1 MSNKKNQGF
10 WIIQF
15 TFLMALYLQA
25 LPMPTFL
32 LYIRPEWLSLVLI
45 YWSLNLPHR
54 VGVGHAFV
62 WGILLDLVEGTLLGH
77 NAIVMSLLGF
87 LCNSFYQRIR
97 MYSLIK
103 QSALVFLLIGVSQ
116 LVFQWLQSVFGSIS
130 SIGFLL
136 LPALISAVLWNWIY
150 VLLQGLKRRFAI
162 N

>member
-1 MSNKKNQGF
+1 MSNKKSQGF
-10 WIIQF
+10 LAIQF
-15 TFLMALYLQA
+15 TLLLALYLQA
-25 LPMPTFL
+25 LPMPDFL
-32 LYIRPEWLSLVLI
+32 LYMRPEWLSLVLI

-54 VGVGHAFV
+54 VGIGHGFV
-62 WGILLDLVEGTLLGH
+62 WGLLLDLVEGTLLGH
-77 NAIVMSLLGF
+77 NAVVMSLLAF

-97 MYSLIK
+97 MYSLLK

-116 LVFQWLQSVFGSIS
+116 LVFQWLQSIFGSLS

-150 VLLQGLKRRFAI
+150 VLMQSIKRRFAI

>member
-1 MSNKKNQGF
+1 MSNKKAQGF
-10 WIIQF
+10 WVIQF
-15 TFLMALYLQA
+15 TLLVGLYLQA

-32 LYIRPEWLSLVLI
+32 LYMRPEWLSLVLI
-45 YWSLNLPHR
+45 YWSLNLPQR
-54 VGVGHAFV
+54 VGVAHGFV
-62 WGILLDLVEGTLLGH
+62 WGLLLDLIEGTLLGH
-77 NAIVMSLLGF
+77 NAAVMSLLVF

-97 MYSLIK
+97 MYSLLK

-150 VLLQGLKRRFAI
+150 VLMQSLKRRFAV

>member
-1 MSNKKNQGF
+1 MPSKKTQGF
-10 WIIQF
+10 WVIQF
-15 TFLMALYLQA
+15 TLLVALYLQA

-32 LYIRPEWLSLVLI
+32 LYMRPEWLSLVLV

-54 VGVGHAFV
+54 VGIAHGFT

-77 NAIVMSLLGF
+77 NAVVMSLLVF

-97 MYSLIK
+97 MYSLLK
-103 QSALVFLLIGVSQ
+103 QSVLVFILIGVSQ
-116 LVFQWLQSVFGSIS
+116 LVFQWLQSIFGSIS

-150 VLLQGLKRRFAI
+150 VLLQSLKRRFAI

>member
-1 MSNKKNQGF
+1 MSNKKAQGF
-10 WIIQF
+10 WVIQL
-15 TFLMALYLQA
+15 TLLVGLYLQA
-25 LPMPTFL
+25 LPMPTIL

-45 YWSLNLPHR
+45 YWSLNFPQR
-54 VGVGHAFV
+54 VGVGHGFV
-62 WGILLDLVEGTLLGH
+62 WGLLLDLIEGTLLGH
-77 NAIVMSLLGF
+77 NAVVMSLLVF

-97 MYSLIK
+97 MYSLFK

-136 LPALISAVLWNWIY
+136 LPALISAALWNWTY
-150 VLLQGLKRRFAI
+150 VLMQALKQRFVV